1 MKRVVVKYLRT
12 TAMPL
17 AGIAVA
23 GALVVGCGDK
33 ESDPDAVTVDELKG
47 PGKLWIQ
54 DQGDGA
60 VTLNWTGS
68 NNEDDFDGYNVYG
81 VKTAAPGQPATV
93 GGLAEGNALQLLDDD
108 GEPVEAAKTTLAAFN
123 YNPDNG
129 LGLAAPMSDNFS
141 LQDAAEAEEKEE
153 AEFEALPLH
162 KKNGEERLLPT
173 CKHDGAGTCVDTTA
187 ATEGQTAEDSPSYA
201 VNGKIS
207 YSLTGLKVGST
218 YCFLVLST
226 FDRGKEVSQSSSN
239 MACVTPKYAK
249 DVTLAVPTSVTPAD
263 YLKLDFATWITAC
276 NAAADGKCPDPGEAF
291 AKDKPAT
298 GFHQP
303 QDPGP
308 VYVEYDK
315 DAGQAFVAGKNSAIA
330 DLGYYE
336 GGFSNATLPRK
347 APKLTLDTNVTSPTD
362 TKKVAPIANKGG
374 YSIAGQSVT
383 MAKGHVY
390 VFAVGDPEA
399 AAPTTFHYVWAYVVD
414 PAAGTVQF
422 RVSKD
427 AQ

>member
-1 MKRVVVKYLRT
+1 
-12 TAMPL
+12 MPL

-141 LQDAAEAEEKEE
+141 LQDAAEGEEEEE
-153 AEFEALPLH
+153 AEFEALPIH

-173 CKHDGAGTCVDTTA
+173 CKHDGAGKCMDTTA
-187 ATEGQTAEDSPSYA
+187 ANEGQTVEDNNTLYA
-201 VNGKIS
+201 VNGPIS

-226 FDRGKEVSQSSSN
+226 FDRGEEVSQSSSN

-249 DVTLAVPTSVTPAD
+249 EVAITLPTSDDASTF
-263 YLKLDFATWITAC
+263 LKLDFNAWIDACAT
-276 NAAADGKCPDPGEAF
+276 AADGKCPDPGTMFDEAGDT
-291 AKDKPAT
+291 AAHKAS
-298 GFHQP
+298 
-303 QDPGP
+303 DPGP
-308 VYVEYDK
+308 IYVEYSDNIE
-315 DAGQAFVAGKNSAIA
+315 QPVFVAGKNHAIA

-336 GGFSNATLPRK
+336 SGFSDPTLPK
-347 APKLTLDTNVTSPTD
+347 SAPTLVLDKNSTKSPTD
-362 TKKVAPIANKGG
+362 TAARGPISNQGG
-374 YSIAGQSVT
+374 YSIAGQSIT
-383 MAKGHVY
+383 IAAGHVY
-390 VFAVGDPEA
+390 VFAISKVAEGDESVPEK
-399 AAPTTFHYVWAYVVD
+399 FHYVWAYVAD
-414 PAAGTVQF
+414 PATGKVQF
-422 RVSKD
+422 RIPKD
-427 AQ
+427 QQ